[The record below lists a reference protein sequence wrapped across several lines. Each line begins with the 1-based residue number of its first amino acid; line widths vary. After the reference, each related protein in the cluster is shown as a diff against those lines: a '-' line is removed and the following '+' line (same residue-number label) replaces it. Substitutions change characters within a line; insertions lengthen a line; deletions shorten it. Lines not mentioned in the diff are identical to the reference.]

1 MSYFSTILIAA
12 LQHPDQSFREH
23 LVKKIDSWINS
34 KNLKHSKQSIED
46 SINQCK
52 GTLIEPFFLG
62 RTHLYSSILL
72 SMLAFTK
79 EENQSVV
86 RLISQDSYGV
96 DTGGCL
102 LKNDLTI

>member
-23 LVKKIDSWINS
+23 LVKKIDLWINS
-34 KNLKHSKQSIED
+34 KNLKHSKQSIEN

-79 EENQSVV
+79 EENQWKLGNL
-86 RLISQDSYGV
+86 R
-96 DTGGCL
+96 
-102 LKNDLTI
+102 